1 MRAVRSGDSELIE
14 ELANEVSSRMLN
26 FRGIYT
32 VVDLE
37 LMILLVASDV
47 YLECDVFRVTLV
59 LHC

>member
-14 ELANEVSSRMLN
+14 ELANEVSSWMLN
-26 FRGIYT
+26 FCGIYT